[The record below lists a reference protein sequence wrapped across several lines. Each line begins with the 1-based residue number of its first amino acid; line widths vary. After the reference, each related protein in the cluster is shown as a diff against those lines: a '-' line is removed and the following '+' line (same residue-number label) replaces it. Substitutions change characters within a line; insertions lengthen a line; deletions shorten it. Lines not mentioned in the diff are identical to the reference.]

1 MRPAALSRN
10 WLWIGLWLAA
20 IVLSGEAFVRFVPSA
35 APSVQAQDDA
45 ATEEGG
51 GDAAEQK
58 KPTESLLVFL
68 FRSLGIRYVIAFLFL
83 SFTLVAYMVMC
94 MLGARRD
101 TVCPPHLVAS
111 FDANLNEKKYQE
123 AYELAKN
130 DDSMLG
136 QILAAG
142 MSKLSVGY
150 DSAKEA
156 MEQVNEDENMKI
168 DRRLGYIGLIGT
180 IAPMVGLLGTVDGM
194 VASFQVIANS
204 TQQPKPNELAE
215 GISMALV
222 TTLVGLWLAIPAIV
236 SFTLLKMRMAKLTF
250 DVAVNTEVLMSR
262 FQTMNKK

>member
-20 IVLSGEAFVRFVPSA
+20 IVLSGEAFVRLVPSA
-35 APSVQAQDDA
+35 APSVQAQDEPDSSVTGDET
-45 ATEEGG
+45 TE
-51 GDAAEQK
+51 K
-58 KPTESLLVFL
+58 KPQESLLVFL
-68 FRSLGIRYVIAFLFL
+68 FKSLGIRYIIAFLFL
-83 SFTLVAYMVMC
+83 SFTLVAFMVMC

-101 TVCPPHLVAS
+101 TVCPPHLVAG

-136 QILAAG
+136 QVLAAG
-142 MSKLSVGY
+142 MAKLSVGY

-180 IAPMVGLLGTVDGM
+180 ISPMVGLLGTVDGM
-194 VASFQVIANS
+194 VASFQVIASS
-204 TQQPKPNELAE
+204 TTTPKPNELAQ

-250 DVAVNTEVLMSR
+250 DVAVNTETLMSR
-262 FQTMNKK
+262 FQSMNKK